1 MPSLQ
6 DTYNTVAPVGIAGM
20 QADTRPTEIISR
32 TAENAAGLQFGAVA
46 VQGAGDLGCIPP
58 DANNTSFLGIVVRD
72 QALDSTRSL
81 NKVGQ
86 YETAA
91 LMKRGAIW
99 VVAGEAVTPKDI
111 PYFVPATGAIVK
123 TATNNIAIPGGR
135 FESTAA
141 SGALVKLRV

>member
-6 DTYNTVAPVGIAGM
+6 DTYNAVMPQGFPGM
-20 QADTRPTEIISR
+20 VADTRPTEIISR
-32 TAENAAGLQFGAVA
+32 TVEAAAGLQFGAIA

-58 DANNTSFLGIVVRD
+58 DANNTLFLGIVVRD
-72 QALDSTRSL
+72 QALDAFRST

-86 YETAA
+86 LETAA
-91 LMKRGAIW
+91 LMKRGAIF
-99 VVAGEAVTPKDI
+99 VIAGEAVTPKDI

-135 FESTAA
+135 FETTAA
-141 SGALVKLRV
+141 LGGLVKLRV